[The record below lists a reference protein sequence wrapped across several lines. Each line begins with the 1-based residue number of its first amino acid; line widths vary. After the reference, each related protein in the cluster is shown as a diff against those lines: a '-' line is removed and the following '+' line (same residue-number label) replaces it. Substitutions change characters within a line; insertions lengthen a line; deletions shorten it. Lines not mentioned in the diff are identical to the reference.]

1 MNAAATPPKVVLLE
15 AGPVSEALGDAV
27 CAIVQAAG
35 VTIAWQRMAA
45 GVRSVEQSG
54 DPMPAEVLAAIRESG
69 LCLKTL
75 LRTPVGGSYES
86 PNVQLRKKLGVF
98 AGVRALRSLP
108 AVSSR
113 YQDVDVLLVREM
125 TEDIHAGI
133 EHEIVPGVVQTIKVV
148 TRAKSEQV
156 IRHAFELCRR
166 LGRKKL
172 TLVHKANIM
181 KRSDGMFRAVG
192 RAMAAE
198 YPDIAYDDI
207 IADNAAMQLVAR
219 PERFDVLVAGN
230 LFGDILADVGAG
242 LVGAP
247 SLVTGHNTAPG
258 DVHVFEATHHVGL
271 VTGDDGQPAA
281 TPLTLLMPALDL
293 LRHLGEQA
301 AADRITAAVDATLR
315 DPSLVT
321 PDHGGRA
328 STSEMA
334 AAIIAALAAA

>member
-1 MNAAATPPKVVLLE
+1 MNAPVTPPRVVLLE
-15 AGPVSEALGDAV
+15 AGMVSEALGDAV
-27 CAIVQAAG
+27 CAIIEAAG
-35 VTIAWQRMAA
+35 VQITWQRMAA
-45 GVRSVEQSG
+45 GVRAVEQTG
-54 DPMPAEVLAAIRESG
+54 EPMPDTVIAAIRESG
-69 LCLKTL
+69 LALKTL

-98 AGVRALRSLP
+98 AGVRALRSLDGVP
-108 AVSSR
+108 SR
-113 YQDVDVLLVREM
+113 YDNVDVLLVREM

-133 EHEIVPGVVQTIKVV
+133 EHEIVPGIVQTIKVV

-156 IRHAFELCRR
+156 IRHAFELSRR

-181 KRSDGMFRAVG
+181 KRSDGMFRAIG

-230 LFGDILADVGAG
+230 LFGDILGDVGAG
-242 LVGAP
+242 LIGAP
-247 SLVTGHNTAPG
+247 SLVTSHNSAPG
-258 DVHVFEATHHVGL
+258 VDVFEATHHVGL
-271 VTGDDGQPAA
+271 VTDEHGQPAA
-281 TPLTLLMPALDL
+281 SPLTLLMPALNL
-293 LRHLGEQA
+293 LRHLGEHDA
-301 AADRITAAVDATLR
+301 AQRITAAVGEVLR
-315 DPSLVT
+315 DPTKVT

-328 STSEMA
+328 STSAMS
-334 AAIIAALAAA
+334 AAIIAALARA

>member
-1 MNAAATPPKVVLLE
+1 MKTPVQPPRVVLLE
-15 AGPVSEALGDAV
+15 AGPVSEALADAV
-27 CAIVQAAG
+27 CAIIRAAG
-35 VTIAWQRMAA
+35 VEIEWQRMAA
-45 GVRSVEQSG
+45 GVRSVELSG
-54 DPMPAEVLAAIRESG
+54 EPMPAEVVQAIRDCG
-69 LCLKTL
+69 LALKTL

-86 PNVQLRKKLGVF
+86 PNVQLRKKLGIF

-108 AVSSR
+108 GIESR
-113 YQDVDVLLVREM
+113 YRDVDVLLVREL

-133 EHEIVPGVVQTIKVV
+133 EHEIIPGVVQTIKVV

-166 LGRKKL
+166 LGRRKL

-198 YPDIAYDDI
+198 FPDIAYDDI

-247 SLVTGHNTAPG
+247 SLVTSHNTGPG
-258 DVHVFEATHHVGL
+258 VHVFEATHHVGL
-271 VTGDDGQPAA
+271 VTGDDGKPAA

-293 LRHLGEQA
+293 LRHLGERA
-301 AADRITAAVDATLR
+301 VATRITAAVCQVLADSTT
-315 DPSLVT
+315 VT

-334 AAIIAALAAA
+334 AAIIAALPAA